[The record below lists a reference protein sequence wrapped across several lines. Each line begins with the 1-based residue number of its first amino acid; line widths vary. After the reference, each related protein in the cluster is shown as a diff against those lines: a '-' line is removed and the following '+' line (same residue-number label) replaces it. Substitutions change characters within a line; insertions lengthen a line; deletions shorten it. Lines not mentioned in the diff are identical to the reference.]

1 MVTMC
6 GIYDIYGGHIQTLF
20 YYSKGGGGEGWSYE
34 NYFLGESFGWILE
47 ISTHNCK
54 FNNISALNLKHLQ
67 VSTCWKKCEKKGRW
81 KVKIDRK
88 IKGGCYK
95 RGDQT
100 PFQTMSSCPV

>member
-1 MVTMC
+1 MEVISKHYFT
-6 GIYDIYGGHIQTLF
+6 IQ
-20 YYSKGGGGEGWSYE
+20 KVGGGEGWSYE

-100 PFQTMSSCPV
+100 PFQTMSSYPV